1 MGGKKRR
8 IGTNFQDEEGTAA
21 PSRDRLSSALSREI
35 ATIEIT
41 SGAEGGRR
49 DSDEFSF
56 MLKEPPSTP
65 TTIRAETSHF
75 ASHPPCLPPPF
86 YFSRLILARTPLP
99 RLTSIISTSP
109 FVPPFPSFRLVRREL
124 FLIFNSS
131 SSSCFLACFCSRS
144 TYRHFSPPSPPS
156 MVGINV
162 GGVALTV
169 SCHVLFFV
177 SRGGK
182 IWKRRRVYRGI
193 PPHSI
198 NRSLNNPC
206 HLSRFCMQR
215 VSRNIHGTYSSIP
228 FPPQSAQFPLSSFLF
243 FPPPRPTD
251 PLGCQVFLVQQ
262 AIVEATLSAEC
273 RP

>member
-1 MGGKKRR
+1 MGGRKRR

-41 SGAEGGRR
+41 SGVEGGRR

-156 MVGINV
+156 MVGNV

-169 SCHVLFFV
+169 SFHELFFV

-182 IWKRRRVYRGI
+182 FENVDERTEVYFPTRLI
-193 PPHSI
+193 VPLIIRAIYHA
-198 NRSLNNPC
+198 
-206 HLSRFCMQR
+206 FAYR

>member
-1 MGGKKRR
+1 
-8 IGTNFQDEEGTAA
+8 
-21 PSRDRLSSALSREI
+21 
-35 ATIEIT
+35 
-41 SGAEGGRR
+41 
-49 DSDEFSF
+49 

-109 FVPPFPSFRLVRREL
+109 FVPPFRSFRLVRREL

-162 GGVALTV
+162 GGVTLTV
-169 SCHVLFFV
+169 SFHVLFFV

-193 PPHSI
+193 LLHSI

-206 HLSRFCMQR
+206 HLSRFCIQR
-215 VSRNIHGTYSSIP
+215 VYSQYSRILLLRSLHNQPSFPSPP
-228 FPPQSAQFPLSSFLF
+228 FF
-243 FPPPRPTD
+243 FSPPPRPTD

>member
-169 SCHVLFFV
+169 SFHVLFFV
-177 SRGGK
+177 SRGEK
-182 IWKRRRVYRGI
+182 FENVDERTEVYLPTRLIVPLIIRAIYHAFAYRGYLAI
-193 PPHSI
+193 
-198 NRSLNNPC
+198 
-206 HLSRFCMQR
+206 F
-215 VSRNIHGTYSSIP
+215 TYSSTP

>member
-1 MGGKKRR
+1 
-8 IGTNFQDEEGTAA
+8 
-21 PSRDRLSSALSREI
+21 
-35 ATIEIT
+35 
-41 SGAEGGRR
+41 
-49 DSDEFSF
+49 

-109 FVPPFPSFRLVRREL
+109 FVPPFRSFRLVRREL

-182 IWKRRRVYRGI
+182 FENVDECTEVYLPTRLI
-193 PPHSI
+193 VPLIIRAIYHAFA
-198 NRSLNNPC
+198 C
-206 HLSRFCMQR
+206 R

-243 FPPPRPTD
+243 SHPLVPRIRSVAKSFSSNRRSSRPRYRPSVVLDSCPPEVSVNFESEIKGGSR
-251 PLGCQVFLVQQ
+251 
-262 AIVEATLSAEC
+262 
-273 RP
+273 